1 MCAMDRKAATST
13 FRADNE
19 DKEIDLETEV
29 KATNPKNGS

>member
-1 MCAMDRKAATST
+1 MCAMARKAAT